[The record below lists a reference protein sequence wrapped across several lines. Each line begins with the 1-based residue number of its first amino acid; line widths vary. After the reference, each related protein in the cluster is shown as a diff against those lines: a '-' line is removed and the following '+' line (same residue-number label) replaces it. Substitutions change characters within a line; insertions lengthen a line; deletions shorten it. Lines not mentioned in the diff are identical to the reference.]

1 MKNLVK
7 YAAIGVA
14 GYALGFYEM
23 KYRVMKV
30 LLESQVEKKKKEEEE
45 A

>member
-1 MKNLVK
+1 MKNFVK
-7 YAAIGVA
+7 YAAVGIA

-23 KYRVMKV
+23 KYKVLKV
-30 LLESQVEKKKKEEEE
+30 LLESQVERRKKEEEE